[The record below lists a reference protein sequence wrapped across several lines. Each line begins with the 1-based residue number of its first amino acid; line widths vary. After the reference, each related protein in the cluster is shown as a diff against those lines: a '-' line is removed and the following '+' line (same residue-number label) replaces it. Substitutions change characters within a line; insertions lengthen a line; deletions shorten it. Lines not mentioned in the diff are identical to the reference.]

1 MLLDIT
7 WEAGMGR
14 RISYWFGAG
23 AERSY
28 GLPQGSDFTRS
39 TLLDSADELRD
50 ALSNF
55 YDGIEN
61 HLRDWAPR
69 YNRSLSYTTNMGRQ
83 IIVQTVLFLIRT
95 KHSISQDD
103 LEYAIDS
110 FFTED
115 DMKHLEEEFKLKV
128 LSNQE
133 KSEGT
138 ETKKP
143 NIDSE
148 SLKEVLDLIIYPSKI
163 TDELPHHMLLRAIAE
178 KLISYGVIEK
188 YFHTIIN
195 PKNYGPVK
203 YWKLI
208 NHYWQSYFAVTIPL
222 CEYLKSHDNKS
233 LECFQFDYTKE
244 LKIEKSEKNYT
255 IFLDN
260 LKEISKILWS
270 DNTLEYFKADAGHY
284 YNQPMLRNAIGIITT
299 NYTPII
305 NMIDPKKVAYTNGR
319 LNLFEYPFE
328 LTIHDFSEDTTTPS
342 HNMYFPFILGTSSI
356 KPVIDAVQIQQI
368 HKMHEILEKSDT
380 LIIIGYAINV
390 DDNHLNSFIRNF
402 LMNNEEKN
410 TNDVIYCS
418 YCPEDKEFD
427 KIKEKMEI
435 LKLLRI
441 YGADGE
447 INQNFE
453 RLKIVRNT
461 GCAKTLFNDLSEV
474 LSTGRKNS

>member
-1 MLLDIT
+1 MILVSCSILLWPKYFSPLITIHAMLLDIT

-23 AERSY
+23 AESSY
-28 GLPQGSDFTRS
+28 GLPQGGDFTRS
-39 TLLDSADELRD
+39 TLLDSADELRK

-95 KHSISQDD
+95 NQTLSQDD

-128 LSNQE
+128 LSKPKE
-133 KSEGT
+133 SEGT

-222 CEYLKSHDNKS
+222 CEYLINHDNKS
-233 LECFQFDYTKE
+233 LECFQFECTE
-244 LKIEKSEKNYT
+244 ALKIEKSEKNYT

-260 LKEISKILWS
+260 LREISKILWS
-270 DNTLEYFKADAGHY
+270 ENTLESFKADVGHY
-284 YNQPMLRNAIGIITT
+284 YNQPVLRNAVGIITT

-305 NMIDPKKVAYTNGR
+305 NIIDPNKVAYTNGS

-328 LTIHDFSEDTTTPS
+328 LMIHNFSEDTTTPD

-356 KPVIDAVQIQQI
+356 KPVIDAVQASVQ
-368 HKMHEILEKSDT
+368 
-380 LIIIGYAINV
+380 
-390 DDNHLNSFIRNF
+390 
-402 LMNNEEKN
+402 
-410 TNDVIYCS
+410 
-418 YCPEDKEFD
+418 
-427 KIKEKMEI
+427 
-435 LKLLRI
+435 
-441 YGADGE
+441 
-447 INQNFE
+447 
-453 RLKIVRNT
+453 
-461 GCAKTLFNDLSEV
+461 
-474 LSTGRKNS
+474 

>member
-1 MLLDIT
+1 
-7 WEAGMGR
+7 MGR

-23 AERSY
+23 AESSY
-28 GLPQGSDFTRS
+28 GLPQGGDFTRS
-39 TLLDSADELRD
+39 TLLDSADELRK

-95 KHSISQDD
+95 NQTLSQDD

-128 LSNQE
+128 LSKPKE
-133 KSEGT
+133 SEGT

-163 TDELPHHMLLRAIAE
+163 TDGLPHRMLLSAIAE

-222 CEYLKSHDNKS
+222 CEYLISHDNKI
-233 LECFQFDYTKE
+233 LERFQFEYIKKPE
-244 LKIEKSEKNYT
+244 IKKSEINYT

-260 LKEISKILWS
+260 LREISKILWS
-270 DNTLEYFKADAGHY
+270 DNALEYFKADVGHY
-284 YNQPMLRNAIGIITT
+284 YNQSALRNAVGIITT

-305 NMIDPKKVAYTNGR
+305 NIIDPNKVAYTNGS

-328 LTIHDFSEDTTTPS
+328 LMIHNFSEDTTTPD

-368 HKMHEILEKSDT
+368 NKMHEILEKSDT

-390 DDNHLNSFIRNF
+390 DDNHLNSFIRSF
-402 LMNNEEKN
+402 LMNNAEKN
-410 TNDVIYCS
+410 PNVVIYCS
-418 YCPEDKEFD
+418 YCPENKEFD
-427 KIKEKMEI
+427 KIKEKKEI

-474 LSTGRKNS
+474 LSTGRENS